1 MLTNTASDQDSRA
14 IQVRTQDTFCP
25 FHPAALIAGDGAQSV
40 ASPRM
45 GWCSHEP
52 DVQPIRSSIRSL
64 VLCADAQRVSDQ
76 PASLREPYTAI
87 SAAITATDRLIAD
100 GMQVG
105 YLHAASSL
113 TGFTGGG
120 VDSPSTQRPNLAG
133 RHGPRRC
140 VLGPTVASQAQRGGN
155 AALWSALHCRV
166 QGGVGWIGKCSVHA
180 SRPILDRM
188 RSATSARLKR
198 IRPRI
203 GCPMRIARM
212 PPTWPLVRASRRT
225 DDSLMSNTRASS
237 DALYVF
243 RSGSRSG
250 LRVMLAPSQYS
261 SEA

>member
-105 YLHAASSL
+105 YLHAVSSL

-120 VDSPSTQRPNLAG
+120 VESPSTQRPNLAG

-140 VLGPTVASQAQRGGN
+140 VLGLTVASQTQRD
-155 AALWSALHCRV
+155 RE
-166 QGGVGWIGKCSVHA
+166 GGVGKCSNHA
-180 SRPILDRM
+180 ALRGRR
-188 RSATSARLKR
+188 RSLTAARLNTQ
-198 IRPRI
+198 RPRVAL
-203 GCPMRIARM
+203 PMRIAGM
-212 PPTWPLVRASRRT
+212 PDTCPSRRAYRRT
-225 DDSLMSNTRASS
+225 VDSLMPRISANSV
-237 DALYVF
+237 ALTVL
-243 RSGSRSG
+243 RSG
-250 LRVMLAPSQYS
+250 LRVMLRPPRPP
-261 SEA
+261 